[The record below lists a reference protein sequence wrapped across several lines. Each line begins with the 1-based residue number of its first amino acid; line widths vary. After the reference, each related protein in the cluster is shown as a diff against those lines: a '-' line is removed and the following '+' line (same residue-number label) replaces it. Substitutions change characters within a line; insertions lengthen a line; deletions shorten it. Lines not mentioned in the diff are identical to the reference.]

1 MEDKDKNQMD
11 NSQNLNIGG
20 MPPQNPDAT
29 QENPSVVNTSQ
40 PSNSNIEM
48 PTPAQPAQNISPI
61 PTPPPPNSNGKSST
75 LIVGGILLLFIII
88 VVALYFLILRQSY
101 EPEVQITPP
110 PIQQTEPASEAS
122 PTPANAEE
130 QEIIDID
137 IEENLDEEFVP
148 IDQDLNSL

>member
-20 MPPQNPDAT
+20 MPPQNPAT
-29 QENPSVVNTSQ
+29 PQENPSVINTAQ

-48 PTPAQPAQNISPI
+48 PTPTPPAQNIS

-110 PIQQTEPASEAS
+110 PIQQTEPALEAS

-130 QEIIDID
+130 QEVLDINIDQ
-137 IEENLDEEFVP
+137 NLDEEFVP